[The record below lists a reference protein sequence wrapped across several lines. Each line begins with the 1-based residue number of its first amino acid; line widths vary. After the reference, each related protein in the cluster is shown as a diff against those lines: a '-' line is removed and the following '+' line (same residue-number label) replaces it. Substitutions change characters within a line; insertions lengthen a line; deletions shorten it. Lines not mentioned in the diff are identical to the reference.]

1 MATLKE
7 LRNERINKLNTLK
20 ELGINPYTPR
30 SKKDVA
36 NDDVIKNFEKFESK
50 EVNLTG
56 RIHSI
61 RSHSQLVFMDMHDF
75 SGKIQLY
82 IKEDQLAPTNIKN
95 QNLGFSHLN
104 LLDIGDFVQAKGVVT
119 KTNTGEVSLLAKEI
133 KLLTK
138 SVRPLP
144 DKHEGL
150 KDPDTIYRRRYLD
163 LAVNR
168 DRRELFLRK
177 SKFWDACREYLKKK
191 GFTEVETP
199 ILEHVTGGADA
210 KPFVTHH
217 EALDEDFYLRISTEL
232 YLKRLIGGGYEKIYT
247 FGPNFRNEGLSDEHL
262 QEFYQL
268 EWYWAYADYKN
279 NMKLVRDLFRYVA
292 KKVYGS
298 TQFTKGEYTFDLED
312 KWERIQ
318 YTKIIEEKFGVDVF
332 KTPDEEILQILKDNH
347 VELPGMITRNRLIDN
362 LWKLIRKDIAG
373 PAFLINQPKFISPL
387 AKEIPGKEH
396 LTERFQV
403 IIAGSEL
410 GNGYTELNDPFDQLE
425 RFKQQQQA
433 RDQGDEEAQM
443 MDIDYVEM
451 LEYGM
456 PPTSGYGQ
464 SERVFWFLENITAR
478 EGTLFPQMRSK
489 MDEVTKEIYEI
500 GDLSNKNSP
509 EPTVVEDTTHQ
520 NTDTPDKISFSVE
533 EAFTLLEKMVKDDY
547 QKLHA
552 RMVAQALKAYAEK
565 FEEDQN
571 LWYITGLLHDVDYYL
586 HPEEHPTIELQWFRK
601 WNFPEAMRQA
611 VAAHAH
617 KRTGKEPQ
625 TLLDSALIATDELAG
640 FLYAYS
646 LMRPE
651 GFSGMRAKSVKKK
664 FKDKAFARKVD
675 REEINYGVDKF
686 GEDFTKHIE
695 FLIEVFRDMEELKP

>member
-1 MATLKE
+1 MATLRE
-7 LRNERINKLNTLK
+7 LRNERINKLSSLK
-20 ELGINPYTPR
+20 ELGINPYPPH
-30 SKKDVA
+30 SKKDVENA
-36 NDDVIKNFEKFESK
+36 KVMENFEKFEGK
-50 EVNLTG
+50 EIYLTG

-61 RSHSQLVFMDMHDF
+61 RSHSQLVFMDIHDF
-75 SGKIQLY
+75 SGKLQLY
-82 IKEDQLAPTNIKN
+82 IKEDQLAPTDTKN

-104 LLDIGDFVQAKGVVT
+104 LLDIGDFVQAKGLVT
-119 KTNTGEVSLLAKEI
+119 KTNTGEVSLLVNEI

-138 SVRPLP
+138 AIRPLP

-150 KDPDTIYRRRYLD
+150 KDQDTIFRRRYLD

-168 DRRELFLRK
+168 ERRGLFLRK
-177 SKFWDACREYLKKK
+177 AKFWDACRDYLNKK
-191 GFTEVETP
+191 GFTQVETP

-217 EALDEDFYLRISTEL
+217 EALDEDFYLRISSEL
-232 YLKRLIGGGYEKIYT
+232 YLKRLIGGGFEKIYT

-262 QEFYQL
+262 QEFYQI

-292 KKVYGS
+292 KKVYGK
-298 TQFTKGEYTFDLED
+298 TQFTKGDYTFDLED
-312 KWERIQ
+312 KWEQIQ
-318 YTKIIEEKFGVDVF
+318 YTKVIKEKFGVDIF
-332 KTPDEEILQILKDNH
+332 KTPDEDILQILKDNH
-347 VELPGMITRNRLIDN
+347 VELPGVINRNRLIDN

-387 AKEIPGKEH
+387 AKSVPGKEH

-403 IIAGSEL
+403 ILAGSEL
-410 GNGYTELNDPFDQLE
+410 GNGYSELNDPFDQLE

-433 RDQGDEEAQM
+433 RDEGDEEAQM

-464 SERVFWFLENITAR
+464 SERVFWFLENVTAR

-489 MDEVTKEIYEI
+489 VDEVTKEIYQDAMHKDNGRE
-500 GDLSNKNSP
+500 SNKDADAGTP
-509 EPTVVEDTTHQ
+509 EKV
-520 NTDTPDKISFSVE
+520 
-533 EAFTLLEKMVKDDY
+533 AFTVEGANQFLEKMVKDDY

-552 RMVAQALKAYAEK
+552 KMVAQALKSYAEK
-565 FEEDQN
+565 FGEEQD

-586 HPEEHPTIELQWFRK
+586 HPEEHPKVELQWFRQ
-601 WNFPEAMRQA
+601 WNFPESMIHA

-617 KRTGKEPQ
+617 KRTGEEPKSQ
-625 TLLDSALIATDELAG
+625 LGSALIATDELAG

-646 LMRPE
+646 LMRPD
-651 GFSGMRAKSVKKK
+651 GFSGMGAKSVKKK
-664 FKDKAFARKVD
+664 FKDKAFARKID
-675 REEINYGVDKF
+675 REEITYGVKKF

-695 FLIEVFRDMEELKP
+695 FLIEVFRNMEELKP